1 MASIRSY
8 VIRIYRSSRDGMT
21 GVVEDVRTG
30 RTQPF
35 SSVTELW
42 QALRKRSPRPTK
54 PRPTESLPHERRP
67 GEARVPPSG
76 DRPDTLSE

>member
-8 VIRIYRSSRDGMT
+8 VVRIYRSGRTGMT

-35 SSVTELW
+35 STVTELW
-42 QALRKRSPRPTK
+42 QALRKRAPP
-54 PRPTESLPHERRP
+54 PAGPRP
-67 GEARVPPSG
+67 GEPQSSSSES
-76 DRPDTLSE
+76 RPEASPD